1 MGIMRGWKTWTGA
14 AVLVLTGVAKVVGAV
29 QNFPDVN
36 GADLKDGLEIVGAAI
51 AIVGIGHK
59 IDKSGIVNVPGK

>member
-1 MGIMRGWKTWTGA
+1 MVIMAGWKTWTGA
-14 AVLVLTGVAKVVGAV
+14 AILACTGLAKVIGAV

-36 GADLKDGLEIVGAAI
+36 GVELKDGLEIIGAAVVT
-51 AIVGIGHK
+51 VGIGHK